1 MLLCDK
7 KARALEKGV
16 PEKKA
21 KVEKL
26 FETNQLILGASFILF
41 YPAGGH
47 IPRSPSLLVS
57 QCTPSCGYIRQHSNL
72 EGTWLQYCF
81 APQFLSLT
89 AIAYFRCRVL
99 RSMF

>member
-21 KVEKL
+21 KVKKL

-57 QCTPSCGYIRQHSNL
+57 QCTPPLVGTSGNIRIWREPGYS
-72 EGTWLQYCF
+72 T
-81 APQFLSLT
+81 
-89 AIAYFRCRVL
+89 VL
-99 RSMF
+99 LPSFFH